1 MKIVKKYILP
11 AIILCVIVFL
21 LFLSYNKANNIDR
34 TYKKDNKTWHTR
46 DSMMIEAYKKIER
59 IKKEEEAK

>member
-1 MKIVKKYILP
+1 MEIVKKNILP
-11 AIILCVIVFL
+11 AVTLCIIVFL
-21 LFLSYNKANNIDR
+21 LFLSCNKANKIDE

-46 DSMMIEAYKKIER
+46 DSMMIEAYKKIGR